1 MNELIGAKAP
11 GWFRLAA
18 LLGLAW
24 NAIGVFMYLRKVG
37 LFGDPMAGMGEAERA
52 LAASIPAWVTG
63 AFAVAVFS
71 GLIGALGLVLLKRWS
86 NPLLL
91 VSVMAI
97 VAQQVWILGMSNA
110 LDVHRNEALMMGGL
124 ILVIAAL
131 LVWLGRVATTRG
143 WLS

>member
-24 NAIGVFMYLRKVG
+24 NAIGVFMYLKKVG
-37 LFGDPMAGMGEAERA
+37 LFGDPLAGMGEAERA
-52 LAASIPAWVTG
+52 LAGSVPAWVTG
-63 AFAVAVFS
+63 AFAIAVFS
-71 GLIGALGLVLLKRWS
+71 GLLGALGLVLLKRWS

-91 VSVMAI
+91 VSVIAI
-97 VAQQVWILGMSNA
+97 VAQQVWILGMSDA
-110 LDVHRNEALMMGGL
+110 LAVHGNVALMMGAV

-131 LVWLGRVATTRG
+131 LVWLGNVAARKG
-143 WLS
+143 WLG